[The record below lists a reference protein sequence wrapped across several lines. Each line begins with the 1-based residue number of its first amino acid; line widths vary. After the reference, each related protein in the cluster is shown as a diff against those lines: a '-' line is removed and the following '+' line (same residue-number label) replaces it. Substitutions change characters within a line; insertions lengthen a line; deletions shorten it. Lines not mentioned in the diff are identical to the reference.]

1 MRLRTLRLLVLVVL
15 ALAFS
20 LPVAIAIL
28 AGVPRA
34 PALWAGLAVTGAVSI
49 AGICGS
55 LVRTTMLREVRLTIA
70 APPERV
76 YDAITDPRTA
86 SRWNPTILSLDGFAG
101 EPGAV
106 GSQWHVRLVN
116 GAVLES
122 EVVAAE
128 PPSRLVIR
136 SRTRPSRLRRSTVME
151 LERTLATTPEGTEV
165 RARRVA
171 RLPLLARALAGLRSS
186 SDQRLARWVDDR
198 MRAEIEAA
206 AEPGGGRA
214 IPRGPGEHVAVD
226 AHERPLG

>member
-20 LPVAIAIL
+20 LPVAVAIL
-28 AGVPRA
+28 AGASRA
-34 PALWAGLAVTGAVSI
+34 SALWAGLAVAGAVGITS
-49 AGICGS
+49 ICGS
-55 LVRTTMLREVRLTIA
+55 LVRTTMVSEVRLTIA
-70 APPERV
+70 APRERV
-76 YDAITDPRTA
+76 YDAIRDPRTA

-101 EPGAV
+101 EPGTV
-106 GSQWHVRLVN
+106 GSRWHVRLVN

-151 LERTLATTPEGTEV
+151 LERTLEATPQGTEL

-171 RLPLLARALAGLRSS
+171 RLPLLARALAGLRRS

-206 AEPGGGRA
+206 PEPGGGRA
-214 IPRGPGEHVAVD
+214 IPRDPGEHVAVD
-226 AHERPLG
+226 DHDRPLP